1 MLGNVEVEEVE
12 ECGNKYL
19 EAVARYDILMDQ
31 IERKLRSFK
40 EMEKQNATEQEERR
54 MEQMMMEMQLHIQ
67 KEEEHKAIKSYC
79 NVLKIKF
86 PKLQI
91 TRFSTFTKICLDFGT
106 NSIMK
111 TIDLSCLL
119 SQNYLKKLVSPKFRV
134 IIDGLSLTSEGYT
147 RPKFILVSKYRKF
160 SKVANAHI
168 QNLMSLPHI
177 NSANL
182 YKKDEFTEKLLGIV
196 KALTIIDKLWL
207 LG

>member
-1 MLGNVEVEEVE
+1 MFWKLSFRNYKLLG
-12 ECGNKYL
+12 L
-19 EAVARYDILMDQ
+19 AV
-31 IERKLRSFK
+31 
-40 EMEKQNATEQEERR
+40 
-54 MEQMMMEMQLHIQ
+54 
-67 KEEEHKAIKSYC
+67 
-79 NVLKIKF
+79 
-86 PKLQI
+86 
-91 TRFSTFTKICLDFGT
+91 FTKICLDFGT

-207 LG
+207 LGWYVRLIPAISWGPRKLDSEESNNIERKENPDIFQSKVVQGWVCLLWPLGQ

>member
-1 MLGNVEVEEVE
+1 MFWKLSFRNYKLLG
-12 ECGNKYL
+12 L
-19 EAVARYDILMDQ
+19 AV
-31 IERKLRSFK
+31 
-40 EMEKQNATEQEERR
+40 
-54 MEQMMMEMQLHIQ
+54 
-67 KEEEHKAIKSYC
+67 
-79 NVLKIKF
+79 
-86 PKLQI
+86 
-91 TRFSTFTKICLDFGT
+91 FTKICLDFGT

-207 LG
+207 LGWYVRLTWDKLKGKRAYLVRVDNEWQEWKFPQLVEVLESWTRKNPITLTEKKIQISFKAK